1 MIIKILKMNYMSDI
15 TKCSGFN
22 CPLKDNCKR
31 YKAIDGMW
39 QSYFTEVPYK
49 DGKCEF
55 FLGDESKS
63 TLKKI
68 ILGCLILSL
77 FSCGSVKKS
86 SSVIEEK
93 TTTETDI
100 TKFSN
105 SFTLEPVNLDKP
117 ILLGKDTIYNTR
129 VIYNNSKEVIKEKQN
144 IDFKEEKKEKQVDYS
159 ETIKIVANRFMWL
172 IGILFVLLF
181 VLNWIKNKTTLL

>member
-1 MIIKILKMNYMSDI
+1 MKKTII
-15 TKCSGFN
+15 
-22 CPLKDNCKR
+22 
-31 YKAIDGMW
+31 
-39 QSYFTEVPYK
+39 
-49 DGKCEF
+49 
-55 FLGDESKS
+55 
-63 TLKKI
+63 I
-68 ILGCLILSL
+68 ILIAFLLIG
-77 FSCGSVKKS
+77 CGSVKKS
-86 SSVIEEK
+86 SSVIEES

-105 SFTLEPVNLDKP
+105 SFTLEPVDLDKP

-159 ETIKIVANRFMWL
+159 ETIKIVANRFIWL

>member
-1 MIIKILKMNYMSDI
+1 MSD

-31 YKAIDGMW
+31 YKAIGGNW
-39 QSYFTEVPYK
+39 EYYFTEPPYK
-49 DGKCEF
+49 DGECEF

-63 TLKKI
+63 TLAKI
-68 ILGCLILSL
+68 ILGCLVLL
-77 FSCGSVKKS
+77 FVSCGSVKKS
-86 SSVIEEK
+86 SSVIEENK
-93 TTTETDI
+93 TTETDI

-144 IDFKEEKKEKQVDYS
+144 IDFKEEKKAKEVDYS

-172 IGILFVLLF
+172 IGILFVLF
-181 VLNWIKNKTTLL
+181 IILNWIKNKTTLL

>member
-1 MIIKILKMNYMSDI
+1 MKKLILMIIRFLKSI
-15 TKCSGFN
+15 F
-22 CPLKDNCKR
+22 
-31 YKAIDGMW
+31 
-39 QSYFTEVPYK
+39 
-49 DGKCEF
+49 
-55 FLGDESKS
+55 
-63 TLKKI
+63 LKKESNYNMHTIYEKKQPYYICNKKYYSKRRYTKAPAIMSLILTAI
-68 ILGCLILSL
+68 ILT
-77 FSCGSVKKS
+77 SCGSVKKS
-86 SSVIEEK
+86 SSVIEEN

-129 VIYNNSKEVIKEKQN
+129 VIYNNSKEVIKEEKN

-159 ETIKIVANRFMWL
+159 ETIKIVANRFIWL
-172 IGILFVLLF
+172 IGILFVLMF

>member
-1 MIIKILKMNYMSDI
+1 MDI
-15 TKCSGFN
+15 SKCSGKD

-39 QSYFTEVPYK
+39 QSYFTEVPFK
-49 DGKCEF
+49 DGKCEM

-63 TLKKI
+63 TLAKLL
-68 ILGCLILSL
+68 LGCLILTL

-86 SSVIEEK
+86 SEETEIK
-93 TTTETDI
+93 SETETDI

-105 SFTLEPVNLDKP
+105 SFTLEPVDLDKP

-129 VIYNNSKEVIKEKQN
+129 VIYNNSKETIKEKQN
-144 IDFKEEKKEKQVDYS
+144 IDFKEEKKTKEVDYS

-172 IGILFVLLF
+172 VGILFVLF
-181 VLNWIKNKTTLL
+181 IVFNWIKNKTTLL

>member
-1 MIIKILKMNYMSDI
+1 MSDI

-31 YKAIDGMW
+31 YNAISGDW
-39 QSYFTEVPYK
+39 EYYFTEPPYK
-49 DGKCEF
+49 DGKFEMF
-55 FLGDESKS
+55 WGAESES
-63 TLKKI
+63 ILNQLKKI
-68 ILGCLILSL
+68 TLGCLVLILT
-77 FSCGSVKKS
+77 SCGTIKKS
-86 SSVIEEK
+86 SEETEVKIE
-93 TTTETDI
+93 TQTDI

-129 VIYNNSKEVIKEKQN
+129 VIYNNSKETIKEKKN
-144 IDFKEEKKEKQVDYS
+144 VDFKEEKKEKQVDYS
-159 ETIKIVANRFMWL
+159 ETIKIVANRFIWL

-181 VLNWIKNKTTLL
+181 VLNWIKNKTTLF

>member
-1 MIIKILKMNYMSDI
+1 MSDI

-22 CPLKDNCKR
+22 CPLKDNCER
-31 YKAIDGMW
+31 YKAIGGNW
-39 QSYFTEVPYK
+39 EYYFTEPPYK
-49 DGKCEF
+49 DGECEF

-63 TLKKI
+63 TLSKI
-68 ILGCLILSL
+68 ILGCLVLL
-77 FSCGSVKKS
+77 FVSCGSVKKS
-86 SSVIEEK
+86 SSVIEENK
-93 TTTETDI
+93 TTETDI

-105 SFTLEPVNLDKP
+105 SFTLEPVDLDKP